1 MRLDGIHHVTA
12 VTGDRPRCVE
22 FYAGVLGLTALPS
35 VPDPAHPDRCQ
46 LRFGDTAGT
55 PGSVI
60 GFLLIPGIH
69 AGRAGAGTIHRVAWR
84 VADVDALGFWFER
97 LSHAGVEVE
106 PVDATGVG
114 AALRFRD
121 PEGLGHELVPDVS
134 GDEPLEARSAAVPAS
149 RALRGLDG
157 VRAYSR
163 ASGPS
168 ADLLAG
174 RLEFT
179 ALGGDAYRVEGLA
192 RRAEYRH
199 EEPPSKRALPG
210 AGTFHH
216 VAWTCEPAEQPA
228 WRQRVIGLGARVTRI
243 LDRDSARSFYFRE
256 PAGVLF
262 EVATR
267 EPVAGTGPPSAD
279 RHAPP
284 TTEIP
289 IPAAA

>member
-12 VTGDRPRCVE
+12 ITGDRGRCVS
-22 FYAGVLGLTALPS
+22 FYASVLGLTALPS
-35 VPDPAHPDRCQ
+35 VPDRADPDRCP

-60 GFLLIPGIH
+60 SFIVVPGIH
-69 AGRAGAGTIHRVAWR
+69 TGRPGAGTIHRVAWR
-84 VADVDALGFWFER
+84 VAGVDALAFWFDR
-97 LSHAGVEVE
+97 LRATGVEVE
-106 PVDATGVG
+106 PLDAAGAG

-121 PEGLGHELVPDVS
+121 PEGLGHALVPDVS
-134 GDEPLEARSAAVPAS
+134 GDEPLDAHSAAVPTVH
-149 RALRGLDG
+149 RLRGLDG

-163 ASGPS
+163 APGPS

-174 RLEFT
+174 RLGFT
-179 ALGGDAYRVEGLA
+179 AVGEDAYGVEGPA

-199 EEPPSKRALPG
+199 EEPPPKRALPG

-228 WRQRVIGLGARVTRI
+228 WRQRVIGLGARVTPI
-243 LDRDSARSFYFRE
+243 LDRGSTRSFYFRE
-256 PAGVLF
+256 PSGVLF
-262 EVATR
+262 EIATR
-267 EPVAGTGPPSAD
+267 ERVPGIGPLSAD

-284 TTEIP
+284 TTELP